1 LDHIPV
7 ERGGKADGLREH
19 GGYTGAGDT
28 DLSGDNRSGGSAQ
41 VQDFSGAVIS
51 GWGWND
57 NGWASMAGDLYFAVS
72 GTQTLRLQ
80 PREDGVFVD
89 QIVLSPSRY
98 LRVAPGALTN
108 DATIVSR

>member
-1 LDHIPV
+1 MRVYANASSNDSV
-7 ERGGKADGLREH
+7 
-19 GGYTGAGDT
+19 YVQFSGAVDAV
-28 DLSGDNRSGGSAQ
+28 GSPLYRIGTTNAGA
-41 VQDFSGAVIS
+41 VILQDFSGAVIS

-57 NGWASMAGDLYFAVS
+57 NGWASMAGDLYFAAS

-80 PREDGVFVD
+80 QREDGVFVD